1 LNEIAFLSTIK
12 AACRFD
18 GRNIPGCC
26 RCGILSWG
34 PVRPFFVRW
43 GMTATFRRLGL
54 SSGKLTSLLQ
64 PLVEDLGYEFV
75 GMEYSNNPKHP
86 VLVIYIDASDGI
98 AVEDC
103 AKVSREIAAILD
115 VEDPIAGKYQLEV
128 SSPGLDRPL
137 FTLAQ
142 FQQFSGEVAQIYL
155 FAPRDGRRRYKGK
168 ILGTEEGKV
177 KMEQDGVEVTL
188 DLGNIAK
195 ARLVPDYAG
204 LFAGGD

>member
-1 LNEIAFLSTIK
+1 MLSLRDIVVG
-12 AACRFD
+12 ASA
-18 GRNIPGCC
+18 
-26 RCGILSWG
+26 
-34 PVRPFFVRW
+34 PFFCAL
-43 GMTATFRRLGL
+43 GNDGHIQEMGL

-75 GMEYSNNPKHP
+75 GIEYSGNPKHP
-86 VLVIYIDASDGI
+86 VLVIYIDAPDGI

-103 AKVSREIAAILD
+103 ATVSREIAAILD
-115 VEDPIAGKYQLEV
+115 VEDPIAGKCQLEV

-142 FQQFSGEVAQIYL
+142 FQQFSGEVAQISL
-155 FAPRDGRRRYKGK
+155 FAPRDGRRKYKGK

-177 KMEQDGVEVTL
+177 KMEQDGVEITL

-204 LFAGGD
+204 LFAGRG

>member
-1 LNEIAFLSTIK
+1 MLSLRDIVVGAIA
-12 AACRFD
+12 
-18 GRNIPGCC
+18 
-26 RCGILSWG
+26 
-34 PVRPFFVRW
+34 PFFCVR
-43 GMTATFRRLGL
+43 GNDGHIQEIGL

-75 GMEYSNNPKHP
+75 GIEHSSNPKHP
-86 VLVIYIDASDGI
+86 VLVVYIDAPGGI

-115 VEDPIAGKYQLEV
+115 VEDPIPGQYQLEV

-142 FQQFSGEVAQIYL
+142 FQQFSGEVAQISL
-155 FAPRDGRRRYKGK
+155 FAPREGRRKFKGK
-168 ILGTEEGKV
+168 ILGTKEGQV

-204 LFAGGD
+204 LFAGRG

>member
-1 LNEIAFLSTIK
+1 
-12 AACRFD
+12 
-18 GRNIPGCC
+18 
-26 RCGILSWG
+26 
-34 PVRPFFVRW
+34 
-43 GMTATFRRLGL
+43 LGL

-75 GMEYSNNPKHP
+75 GIEHSNNPKNP
-86 VLVIYIDASDGI
+86 VLVIYIDAPDGI

-115 VEDPIAGKYQLEV
+115 VEDPIPGKYQLEV

-142 FQQFSGEVAQIYL
+142 FEQFSGEVAQISL
-155 FAPRDGRRRYKGK
+155 FAPLEGRRKFKGR
-168 ILGTEEGKV
+168 ILGTIDDQV
-177 KMEQDGVEVTL
+177 RMEQDGVEVTL

-204 LFAGGD
+204 LFAGKG

>member
-1 LNEIAFLSTIK
+1 
-12 AACRFD
+12 
-18 GRNIPGCC
+18 
-26 RCGILSWG
+26 
-34 PVRPFFVRW
+34 
-43 GMTATFRRLGL
+43 M

-75 GMEYSNNPKHP
+75 GLQYSGNPKHP
-86 VLVIYIDASDGI
+86 VLVIYIDSPGGV

-115 VEDPIAGKYQLEV
+115 VEDPIPGKYQLEV

-142 FQQFSGEVAQIYL
+142 FQQFSGEVAQISL
-155 FAPRDGRRRYKGK
+155 FAPRDGRRKFKGK
-168 ILGTEEGKV
+168 ILGTIDGQV
-177 KMEQDGVEVTL
+177 RMEQDGVEVTL

-204 LFAGGD
+204 LFAGRV

>member
-1 LNEIAFLSTIK
+1 
-12 AACRFD
+12 
-18 GRNIPGCC
+18 
-26 RCGILSWG
+26 
-34 PVRPFFVRW
+34 
-43 GMTATFRRLGL
+43 M

-64 PLVEDLGYEFV
+64 PLVEELGYEFV
-75 GMEYSNNPKHP
+75 GIEHSSNPKNP
-86 VLVIYIDASDGI
+86 VLAIYIDAPDGI
-98 AVEDC
+98 AVKDC

-115 VEDPIAGKYQLEV
+115 VEDPIPGKYQLEV

-142 FQQFSGEVAQIYL
+142 FEQFSGEVAQISL
-155 FAPRDGRRRYKGK
+155 FTPRDGRRKFKGK
-168 ILGTEEGKV
+168 ILGTIDGQV

-204 LFAGGD
+204 LFAGRT

>member
-1 LNEIAFLSTIK
+1 
-12 AACRFD
+12 
-18 GRNIPGCC
+18 
-26 RCGILSWG
+26 
-34 PVRPFFVRW
+34 
-43 GMTATFRRLGL
+43 L

-75 GMEYSNNPKHP
+75 GVEHSSNPKNP
-86 VLVIYIDASDGI
+86 VLVIYIDAPDGI

-103 AKVSREIAAILD
+103 AKVSREITAILD
-115 VEDPIAGKYQLEV
+115 VEDPIPGTYQLEV

-142 FQQFSGEVAQIYL
+142 FQQFAGEVAQISL
-155 FAPRDGRRRYKGK
+155 FAPCDGRRKFKGK
-168 ILGTEEGKV
+168 ILGTEESQV
-177 KMEQDGVEVTL
+177 RMEQDGVEVTL

-204 LFAGGD
+204 LFAGRG

>member
-1 LNEIAFLSTIK
+1 
-12 AACRFD
+12 
-18 GRNIPGCC
+18 
-26 RCGILSWG
+26 
-34 PVRPFFVRW
+34 
-43 GMTATFRRLGL
+43 M
-54 SSGKLTSLLQ
+54 SSGKITSLLQ

-75 GMEYSNNPKHP
+75 GIEHSNNPKNP
-86 VLVIYIDASDGI
+86 VLVIYIDAPDDI

-115 VEDPIAGKYQLEV
+115 VEDPIPGKYQLEV

-142 FQQFSGEVAQIYL
+142 FEQFSGEVAQISL
-155 FAPRDGRRRYKGK
+155 FAPLDGRRKFKGR
-168 ILGTEEGKV
+168 IMGTIDDQV
-177 KMEQDGVEVTL
+177 RMEQDGVEVTL

-204 LFAGGD
+204 LFAGRD